1 MRLAHRRQ
9 GSYGPLDYVRSVSD
23 LLPCPVCSER
33 AFTTRME
40 ELDIPYFGEVFEM
53 VYTCDACGFRRAD
66 FHIVNEQAPVR
77 YTLEVSRVED
87 LSIRVVRSGSG
98 HFEIP
103 ELGIRAT
110 PSEAADAFVSN
121 VEGILTRC
129 EEALMTARNGAE
141 TDEARERA
149 DELLKMIDRMREGE
163 ETFTILL
170 EDALGN
176 SAIVHDKAVREEL
189 SDEEAEELGHPY
201 AIVDLQEMR
210 EQGMPD
216 VEP

>member
-1 MRLAHRRQ
+1 MPSGWQ
-9 GSYGPLDYVRSVSD
+9 GSYGALGYAGSVSD
-23 LLPCPVCSER
+23 LLPCPVCSEP

-77 YTLEVSRVED
+77 YTLEVNRMED
-87 LSIRVVRSGSG
+87 LSVRVVRSGSG

-121 VEGILTRC
+121 VEGVLGRC
-129 EEALMTARNGAE
+129 EEAVITARNGAE
-141 TDEARERA
+141 TDEARQRA
-149 DELLKMIDRMREGE
+149 DQLLELIDRMREGD
-163 ETFTILL
+163 ETFTLIL